1 MLKYLF
7 LLILFSNGCLDVTV
21 DVPKQPAPVIVIDD
35 DGETDGGINDDDG
48 GDQHKT
54 DR

>member
-7 LLILFSNGCLDVTV
+7 LLSFIIVGCLDVTV

-35 DGETDGGINDDDG
+35 DGETDGGINDG